1 MLANAAPT
9 YINRLTAVYSDPHA
23 RNVHANE
30 NRALFLLCKTNFDE
44 TLKLYILVRIWL
56 WEKRCCHLTPWC

>member
-9 YINRLTAVYSDPHA
+9 YTNRLTAVYSDPRA

-30 NRALFLLCKTNFDE
+30 NRALFLLCQKISMR
-44 TLKLYILVRIWL
+44 L
-56 WEKRCCHLTPWC
+56 